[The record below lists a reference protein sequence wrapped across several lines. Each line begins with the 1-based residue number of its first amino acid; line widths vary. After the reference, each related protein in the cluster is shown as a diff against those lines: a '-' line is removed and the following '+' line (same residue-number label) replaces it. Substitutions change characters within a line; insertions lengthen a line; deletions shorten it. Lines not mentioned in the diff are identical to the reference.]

1 MSITSRTAAVLA
13 SGALALSVG
22 LTGAPAALADGPNT
36 PPGVKAEVEACA
48 WPEYKKGDRA
58 WQVSFARYLLSAY
71 GYDPGGHG
79 AHFDGKLEK
88 ALKKYQ
94 SKRDVP
100 DTGRLDTET
109 WAALR
114 SGFGLAKEG
123 DQGHK
128 VRAVQKALQ
137 SYGYETRAASDPDGI
152 FGPKTKKSVIA
163 FQKKV
168 GIDPDGIV
176 GTITFRAL
184 VTGGTCHQLGLV

>member
-94 SKRDVP
+94 SKRDAP

-114 SGFGLAKEG
+114 PRPGLAKES
-123 DQGHK
+123 DQELE
-128 VRAVQKALQ
+128 VRAPQPAAQ
-137 SYGYETRAASDPDGI
+137 PYRYGP
-152 FGPKTKKSVIA
+152 P
-163 FQKKV
+163 
-168 GIDPDGIV
+168 
-176 GTITFRAL
+176 
-184 VTGGTCHQLGLV
+184 